1 MKFDHSDYLDIISRR
16 RNGPL
21 AGSIRLM
28 LFCLS
33 TVYRVAIRVRNQ
45 AFDWRLK
52 RTHQVE
58 AGVISVGNLTA
69 GGTGKTPFVIW
80 LAEQLQGTRGVAI
93 VSRGYGVEAE
103 ADRLNDEGLEIQQR
117 LPTVIQ
123 VQHPDRVAAADRAIQ
138 EIRLNG
144 SHPDRP
150 PVILLD
156 DGFQHR
162 RLARDIDIVLVDS
175 TCPFGFGYLLPRGLL
190 REPVAFDSCANLVVL
205 TRSNLV
211 DASRRSDIRQQL
223 LAHHPHLKLA
233 EAELVTEGWLSADQ
247 QSHPLK
253 CLQGRRLFAF
263 CGIGNPAGF
272 LETLK
277 DAGMDVVQCITF
289 EDHHR
294 FRPDELESIGE
305 QAGQLECDAIVCTP
319 KDLVK
324 LNFKLA
330 GRPPIFAL
338 LTRVRISQGEEVVTH
353 LIGGLL
359 SKLEN
364 AGGSEAAKALSHG

>member
-1 MKFDHSDYLDIISRR
+1 MQPV
-16 RNGPL
+16 PL
-21 AGSIRLM
+21 ASASCCRGGCCENQVASI
-28 LFCLS
+28 
-33 TVYRVAIRVRNQ
+33 
-45 AFDWRLK
+45 
-52 RTHQVE
+52 
-58 AGVISVGNLTA
+58 
-69 GGTGKTPFVIW
+69 
-80 LAEQLQGTRGVAI
+80 
-93 VSRGYGVEAE
+93 
-103 ADRLNDEGLEIQQR
+103 QR
-117 LPTVIQ
+117 
-123 VQHPDRVAAADRAIQ
+123 
-138 EIRLNG
+138 
-144 SHPDRP
+144 
-150 PVILLD
+150 
-156 DGFQHR
+156 
-162 RLARDIDIVLVDS
+162 
-175 TCPFGFGYLLPRGLL
+175 
-190 REPVAFDSCANLVVL
+190 ANLAVL

-211 DASRRSDIRQQL
+211 DASRRSAIRQQL

-294 FRPDELESIGE
+294 FQPDELQSIGE
-305 QAGQLECDAIVCTP
+305 QASQLECDAIVCTH

-324 LNFKLA
+324 LNFELA

-338 LTRVRISQGEEVVTH
+338 LTRVRISKGEDVVTN
-353 LIGGLL
+353 LIEGVL

-364 AGGSEAAKALSHG
+364 AGGNEAAKALSHG